1 MQWSPK
7 GAIPVQTESHFQASV
22 GFSTGTPRTAALFA
36 ELTESEI
43 HLAQGRVGAGMQG
56 TFSALAQ
63 LRSLLSVDEWQR
75 ACESTELQRLRGLLY
90 EDPHVHR
97 AFAKPRGY
105 AGDAVLLDFI
115 YGCIPLPDHTTPLGR
130 RIYRWCAENTVAF
143 QSVRQRRVLL
153 AEILDRTA
161 QRRPNGRVLS
171 IACGHLREAQL
182 SSAFVGGAIGEIVA
196 VDQDPYSLEVVRST
210 YAGLPIRCVQ
220 ATVGDIVKGRLEL
233 GEFDHVYAAGLYD
246 YLPDGLARRLTAALW
261 SRLAPGGELTIAN
274 FVPFREA
281 AYMEAVMDWHLLY
294 RTEAELRSVAS
305 DLDGAHV
312 RSWTDSG
319 GAVAYLSVARC

>member
-1 MQWSPK
+1 MR
-7 GAIPVQTESHFQASV
+7 GLVQ
-22 GFSTGTPRTAALFA
+22 
-36 ELTESEI
+36 
-43 HLAQGRVGAGMQG
+43 
-56 TFSALAQ
+56 ALAE
-63 LRSLLSVDEWQR
+63 LRSLLTTEEWNR
-75 ACESTELQRLRGLLY
+75 ARGSAEIQRLRSLLC
-90 EDPHVHR
+90 EEPHAHR
-97 AFAKPRGY
+97 ASTKPRGY
-105 AGDAVLLDFI
+105 AGDAVLLDLI
-115 YGCIPLPDHTTPLGR
+115 YGCIALPDHTTALGR
-130 RIYRWCAENTVAF
+130 AIYGWTTENSVAF
-143 QSVRQRRVLL
+143 QSVRQRRAFLAQVLDGI
-153 AEILDRTA
+153 AE
-161 QRRPNGRVLS
+161 RRSNARVLS
-171 IACGHLREAQL
+171 VACGHLREAQL

-246 YLPDGLARRLTAALW
+246 YLPDNLARRLTAVLW

-305 DLDGAHV
+305 DLDGAQL
-312 RSWTDSG
+312 RSWTDTG